1 MGQVERMQSMLNDL
15 NEQIDSVVSS
25 PTAMTDDYFDKE
37 DGVNKAQRSNKNL
50 SDEFDDSDGDDE
62 SIQED
67 LNEKLAN
74 DDELGNGRG
83 E

>member
-1 MGQVERMQSMLNDL
+1 MMLNDL
-15 NEQIDSVVSS
+15 NEQINSVVSS
-25 PTAMTDDYFDKE
+25 PTAAIDDNFDKT
-37 DGVNKAQRSNKNL
+37 DGVDEAQRSKKNL
-50 SDEFDDSDGDDE
+50 SDEFNDSDGDDD

-67 LNEKLAN
+67 LNEKLAD